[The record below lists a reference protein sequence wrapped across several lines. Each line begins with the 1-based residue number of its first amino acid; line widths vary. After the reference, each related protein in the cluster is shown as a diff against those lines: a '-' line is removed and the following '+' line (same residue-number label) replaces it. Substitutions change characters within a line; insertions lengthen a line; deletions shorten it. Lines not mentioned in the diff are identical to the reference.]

1 MDWGKGEGIG
11 VKKRC
16 ASKSLFVGGEGGGGR
31 GRETEEKEE
40 IPVVNPRD
48 YLNI

>member
-16 ASKSLFVGGEGGGGR
+16 ASKSLFVGGEGGGDEVGKQKKR
-31 GRETEEKEE
+31 KKY
-40 IPVVNPRD
+40 PW
-48 YLNI
+48 